1 MLSAWPV
8 SQLTF
13 TLAAPCGRLGHG
25 IRLGMAVP
33 HVEALAFTSMLARRR
48 LLLPALGESVPRLV
62 PPRRAAPLL
71 RSLGDIE
78 PRTRSAQGAR
88 RHKSPQRLQHVRLAE
103 VWPGSDWG
111 SGPGLAL
118 ALARHGQCPLAGQ
131 QQNKTAVCS
140 FLFRPATCALSLILS
155 PFHILP
161 LLPSPFLPF
170 SPLCSSLFSTS
181 TKFAQHKLC
190 FVRMF
195 F

>member
-1 MLSAWPV
+1 MPV

-48 LLLPALGESVPRLV
+48 LLLPALGESASPCLA
-62 PPRRAAPLL
+62 PPRRTAAPLL

-88 RHKSPQRLQHVRLAE
+88 RHKSPQRLQHVRLAW

-111 SGPGLAL
+111 SGPGP
-118 ALARHGQCPLAGQ
+118 ARAMPSCWPTTK
-131 QQNKTAVCS
+131 QNCT
-140 FLFRPATCALSLILS
+140 LQ
-155 PFHILP
+155 
-161 LLPSPFLPF
+161 LPF
-170 SPLCSSLFSTS
+170 SPSDLRSVTYSFPFSHPSPAPFPLSSLFSLLAAS
-181 TKFAQHKLC
+181 L
-190 FVRMF
+190 F
-195 F
+195 FLLQQNLRNINYVL